1 MKRQPGGYR
10 NLINVFASVMS
21 LTIIF
26 SGCKKDD
33 DTTPPPPA
41 KEISLSTNATLGSIL
56 TDKTG
61 RTLYVFANDATGANT
76 CTGGCE
82 AVWPVFN
89 VDALTADKLGDGLT
103 LTDFTTITTASA
115 KKQLVYKGRPL
126 YYYAPAVS
134 GVNTPEA
141 AGQTTG
147 EAVNGVWYVAKP
159 DYSVMLSNTQLAGHD
174 GKNYTS
180 AYVEGAGKTVYF
192 TDVKG
197 ATLYSFSKDKQNTN
211 TFTKAD
217 FSNNAVWP
225 IYETDKI
232 VVPSIL
238 DKTLFGAITVF
249 GKKQLTYKG
258 WPLYFFGQD
267 ANAPGITKGVS
278 FPTPGIWPV
287 GRKDIAAAN
296 P

>member
-1 MKRQPGGYR
+1 MKRQPKGYR
-10 NLINVFASVMS
+10 NLINVFVSAMS
-21 LTIIF
+21 LAIIF
-26 SGCKKDD
+26 SSCKKDD
-33 DTTPPPPA
+33 DTPPPPA
-41 KEISLSTNATLGSIL
+41 KEITLTTSATLGSIL

-89 VDALTADKLGDGLT
+89 VDNLTADLLGAGLT
-103 LTDFTTITTASA
+103 LTDFTTVTTASS

-126 YYYAPAVS
+126 YYYAPAVG

-147 EAVNGVWYVAKP
+147 EGVNGVWYVAKP
-159 DYSVMLSNTQLAGHD
+159 DYSIMLTNTQLVGAD

-180 AYVEGAGKTVYF
+180 AYVEGTGKTVYF
-192 TDVKG
+192 TDIKG
-197 ATLYSFSKDKQNTN
+197 VTLYAFNKDKQNTN

-217 FSNNAVWP
+217 FSNNASWP

-258 WPLYFFGQD
+258 WPLYFFGSD
-267 ANAPGITKGVS
+267 AGAPGITKGVS
-278 FPTPGIWPV
+278 VPTPGIWPV
-287 GRKDIAAAN
+287 GRKDMAAAT

>member
-1 MKRQPGGYR
+1 MKRQPKGYR
-10 NLINVFASVMS
+10 NLINVLASAMS
-21 LTIIF
+21 LVIIF
-26 SGCKKDD
+26 SSCKKDD
-33 DTTPPPPA
+33 DAPAAPA

-61 RTLYVFANDATGANT
+61 RTLYMFANDATGANS

-82 AVWPVFN
+82 VLWPVFN
-89 VDALTADKLGDGLT
+89 VDNLTAALLGTGLT
-103 LTDFTTITTASA
+103 LTDFTTITTASS

-126 YYYAPAVS
+126 YYYAPVVG

-147 EAVNGVWYVAKP
+147 EGFGNGVWYVAKP
-159 DYSVMLSNTQLAGHD
+159 DYSVMLTNTQLVGHD

-180 AYVEGAGKTVYF
+180 AYVEGTGKTLYF
-192 TDVKG
+192 TDPKG

-217 FSNNAVWP
+217 FSNNATWP

-232 VVPSIL
+232 VVPSVL
-238 DKTLFGAITVF
+238 DKTLFGSITVF

-267 ANAPGITKGVS
+267 AGAPGITKGVS
-278 FPTPGIWPV
+278 FPTPGIWPAA
-287 GRKDIAAAN
+287 RKDVAAAN